1 VTSRAWCAVRGTWAA
16 PYRHHA
22 PRTTHLLSLLLVGL
36 GLACSN
42 QEPPAY
48 ESIAN
53 KVIVTIPRGATYYQ
67 ALDSLEAHGIIK
79 NRDWFS
85 LYARVRWLPSNL
97 KSGVYLLDPDESWS
111 SIVTTLKKG
120 RGMETRFTVLEGMM
134 GFEVAERARS
144 WLGISPTAFKAAMRD
159 TALER
164 ELGIKD
170 TPAGVEGYMY
180 PTTYVVPMRMPARDL
195 MRVMT
200 HEFIARWQ
208 PEWDA
213 RLLELHMTRHE
224 IVTLASIIE
233 AEVRYGPDRPYVSA
247 VYHNR
252 LKGGMAL
259 QADPTVVY
267 AHGRRLRRVWERQL
281 QIKSPYNTYLH
292 PGLPPGPINQPSDSS
307 LIAALY
313 PAPIG
318 YLYFVAQPD
327 GKHIF
332 SASYADHLAAIRR
345 ARQRPAPEQRSP
357 GPARSAPP
365 R

>member
-1 VTSRAWCAVRGTWAA
+1 MRRVAQKCTGLRDAAWLRTCVRRTRHAARLMLAGFALSCSKPEPA
-16 PYRHHA
+16 PYQSVA
-22 PRTTHLLSLLLVGL
+22 DK
-36 GLACSN
+36 
-42 QEPPAY
+42 
-48 ESIAN
+48 IM
-53 KVIVTIPRGATYYQ
+53 VTIPRGATYYQ
-67 ALDSLEAHGIIK
+67 ALDSLESKGVIK

-85 LYARVRWLPSNL
+85 LYARTRGLPSNL
-97 KSGVYLLDPDESWS
+97 KSGVYLFEQDESWS
-111 SIVTTLKKG
+111 SVVTTLKKG
-120 RGMETRFTVLEGMM
+120 RGMEVRFTVLEGMM

-144 WLGISPTAFKAAMRD
+144 WLGVSPTAFKAAMRD

-164 ELGIKD
+164 ELGLED
-170 TPAGVEGYMY
+170 TPGGVEGYMY

-195 MRVMT
+195 VRLMT
-200 HEFIARWQ
+200 HEFLARWQ

-224 IVTLASIIE
+224 LVTLASIIE
-233 AEVRYGPDRPYVSA
+233 AEVRYSPDRAYVSA

-252 LKGGMAL
+252 LKRGMAL

-267 AHGRRLRRVWERQL
+267 AHGRRLRRVWEKQL
-281 QIKSPYNTYLH
+281 QIKSPYNTYIH

-313 PAPIG
+313 PATTG

-327 GKHIF
+327 GKHVF
-332 SASYADHLAAIRR
+332 SASYADHLAAIKR
-345 ARQRPAPEQRSP
+345 AR
-357 GPARSAPP
+357 AR

>member
-1 VTSRAWCAVRGTWAA
+1 VLRAVWNWKLLRRTPHAA
-16 PYRHHA
+16 C
-22 PRTTHLLSLLLVGL
+22 VVVL
-36 GLACSN
+36 GFLIGCGSP
-42 QEPPAY
+42 EPARY
-48 ESIAN
+48 QSVSEKIM
-53 KVIVTIPRGATYYQ
+53 VTIPRGATYYQ
-67 ALDSLEAHGIIK
+67 ALDSLVARGVIQ

-85 LYARVRWLPSNL
+85 LYARARGLPSNL
-97 KSGVYLLDPDESWS
+97 KSGIYTFERDESWS
-111 SIVTTLKKG
+111 NVVSALKKG
-120 RGMETRFTVLEGMM
+120 RGMEVRFTVLEGMM
-134 GFEVAERARS
+134 GFEVGERARS
-144 WLGISPTAFKAAMRD
+144 WLGVPRDSFTAAMRD
-159 TALER
+159 TALQR
-164 ELGIKD
+164 ELGIRP

-180 PTTYVVPMRMPARDL
+180 PTTYVVPMRMRARDL
-195 MRVMT
+195 VRLMT
-200 HEFIARWQ
+200 REFIARWQ

-213 RLLELHMTRHE
+213 RLGELGMTRHQ

-233 AEVRYGPDRPYVSA
+233 AEVRYRPDRPYVSA

-252 LKGGMAL
+252 LKRGMAL

-267 AHGRRLRRVWERQL
+267 AHGRRLRRVWEKQL
-281 QIKSPYNTYLH
+281 QIRSPYNTYLN

-345 ARQRPAPEQRSP
+345 VRGGR
-357 GPARSAPP
+357 
-365 R
+365 

>member
-1 VTSRAWCAVRGTWAA
+1 MKYRASCVVRRACAVVVIAVSCGK
-16 PYRHHA
+16 P
-22 PRTTHLLSLLLVGL
+22 
-36 GLACSN
+36 
-42 QEPPAY
+42 EPARY
-48 ESIAN
+48 QSVSEKAM
-53 KVIVTIPRGATYYQ
+53 VIIPRGATYYQ
-67 ALDSLEAHGIIK
+67 ALDSLESKGVIR

-85 LYARVRWLPSNL
+85 LYARVRGLPSNL
-97 KSGVYLLDPDESWS
+97 KSGVYLFDADESWS
-111 SIVTTLKKG
+111 SIVTALKKG
-120 RGMETRFTVLEGMM
+120 RGMEARFTVLEGMM

-144 WLGISPTAFKAAMRD
+144 WLGVSRDSFAVAMRD

-164 ELGIKD
+164 ELGIAPG
-170 TPAGVEGYMY
+170 PAGVEGYMY
-180 PTTYVVPMRMPARDL
+180 PTTYVVPMRMRAREL
-195 MRVMT
+195 VRLMT
-200 HEFIARWQ
+200 HEFLARWQ

-233 AEVRYGPDRPYVSA
+233 AEVRYSPDRPYVSA

-252 LKGGMAL
+252 LKRGMAL

-313 PAPIG
+313 PATTG

-327 GKHIF
+327 GKHVF
-332 SASYADHLAAIRR
+332 SASYADHLAAIKR
-345 ARQRPAPEQRSP
+345 ARQRPPPEQRSP
-357 GPARSAPP
+357 GPPRSTP
-365 R
+365 RR

>member
-1 VTSRAWCAVRGTWAA
+1 MRNAESTARRQFHIPNSAFRI
-16 PYRHHA
+16 
-22 PRTTHLLSLLLVGL
+22 LV
-36 GLACSN
+36 LAFAISCSKP
-42 QEPPAY
+42 EPPGYQSVAD
-48 ESIAN
+48 
-53 KVIVTIPRGATYYQ
+53 KVMITIPRGATYYQ

-79 NRDWFS
+79 KRDWFS
-85 LYARVRWLPSNL
+85 LYARVRGLPSNL
-97 KSGVYLLDPDESWS
+97 KSGVYLFDSDESWS
-111 SIVTTLKKG
+111 SVVTTLKRG
-120 RGMETRFTVLEGMM
+120 RGMEVRFTVLEGMM

-144 WLGISPTAFKAAMRD
+144 WLGVSRDAFRAAMRD

-164 ELGIKD
+164 ELGIGD

-180 PTTYVVPMRMPARDL
+180 PTTYVVPMRMPAHEL
-195 MRVMT
+195 VHVMT
-200 HEFIARWQ
+200 HEFLARWE

-213 RLLELHMTRHE
+213 RLAELHMTRHE

-252 LKGGMAL
+252 LKRGMAL

-267 AHGRRLRRVWERQL
+267 AHGRRLRRVWEKQL

-313 PAPIG
+313 PAPSG

-327 GKHIF
+327 GKHVF
-332 SASYADHLAAIRR
+332 SASYADHLAAIKR

-357 GPARSAPP
+357 GPPRSAQH